1 MQVAEQSPG
10 SQFID
15 SAYGPPV
22 FNGIMFV
29 GVAVFFF
36 SITEKHTRE
45 LIVATKELIAAG
57 TKNTDNQIANQIAA
71 TKDQIAA
78 TKELAKAET
87 QGVKDAQAE
96 ADNRLEKALEKAD
109 ERLEKA
115 LIVVTGGRRWFF

>member
-45 LIVATKELIAAG
+45 LIAAG
-57 TKNTDNQIANQIAA
+57 TKNTENQIAA

-115 LIVVTGGRRWFF
+115 LIVVKGGRRWFF